1 MWRFNS
7 PLDQIR
13 VAAPCHVEWDSMF
26 GNERIRFCGQCQLN
40 VYNLS
45 ELTRAEAEALIS
57 RTEGRLCVRYYQ
69 RFDGSIITRNCPI
82 GLKAI
87 KKRLSRIATAAA
99 SAVLSFFAGL
109 GAYGIADRFSLVST
123 TPVTMMGAIAIET
136 PTERSP
142 QGINKTQV
150 TPTLLA
156 DRVVVG
162 KLLPVK
168 LADPVHKLRGD
179 RSR

>member
-1 MWRFNS
+1 MSRFNCQ
-7 PLDQIR
+7 LDQIR
-13 VAAPCHVEWDSMF
+13 VAAPCHVDWDSMF

-82 GLKAI
+82 GMKAI
-87 KKRLSRIATAAA
+87 KRRLSRIATAVA

-109 GAYGIADRFSLVST
+109 GVYGIANSLSLVSS
-123 TPVTMMGAIAIET
+123 TPSSVMGQIAIET
-136 PTERSP
+136 PMQRPPQDIPKVAVERP
-142 QGINKTQV
+142 
-150 TPTLLA
+150 
-156 DRVVVG
+156 RVDEIAVVG
-162 KLLPVK
+162 RLAAVK
-168 LADPVHKLRGD
+168 IADPGHKLQ
-179 RSR
+179 RSRSR